1 MNGVRRCGAT
11 SSSTVGW
18 GGEPDRVID
27 KNTDTDW
34 QQSSCSHTDAG
45 SESTNMNG
53 IQHGSAWWQVDL
65 GGVAQ
70 IDQVNIWHRT
80 DCCQDRLESA
90 MIYISQSDPIDPTT
104 GRFNPQ
110 MAQACGTL
118 SDHTHAPE
126 VSQCN
131 SAQGQFITVVHDRLA
146 AGGTSGGSVI
156 TICEAEV
163 WGVLNQP
170 PTWMAAGPAPPMPP
184 APPPKSQYSPA
195 PAPGIASHN
204 CVCTGGVCVP
214 AGCEKSLCEGGD
226 PVIRGAR
233 NLLKNVPTG
242 NCQFDPCVANRQ
254 CSLTTPNALGGGQS
268 GTNGIRICG
277 ATRSSTVGW
286 GGEPDRAVDQRSVRG
301 APLPCRAIMLCPHRD
316 SPYE

>member
-1 MNGVRRCGAT
+1 VRLYRIEGLI
-11 SSSTVGW
+11 G
-18 GGEPDRVID
+18 P
-27 KNTDTDW
+27 
-34 QQSSCSHTDAG
+34 
-45 SESTNMNG
+45 
-53 IQHGSAWWQVDL
+53 AWWQVDV
-65 GGVAQ
+65 GGIAQ
-70 IDQVNIWHRT
+70 ISRVSIWHRT

-90 MIYISQSDPIDPTT
+90 KIYVSRQSLVNPAT
-104 GRFNPQ
+104 GAFNEQ
-110 MAQACGTL
+110 NGVFNAQGVTACDAL

-131 SAQGQFITVVHDRLA
+131 NQQGQFITVVHDRLA

-242 NCQFDPCVANRQ
+242 NCQFDPCVASRQ

-301 APLPCRAIMLCPHRD
+301 APLPCRAVLLSPCRN